1 MTGGRA
7 APRKPEPPALR
18 TLVDRLKA
26 LRHQPRRAALLGTV
40 ALVVLVLLGWAWANR
55 GSETWVT
62 VAPTGMHLTVGQ
74 SQQLTVSLMYK
85 PHFRSRGGAHPI
97 AGTIQLISFP
107 EAVDVA
113 PTTIATTRDI
123 PQASLKV
130 TGLHEGKEE
139 LVLAASNRP
148 TEERT
153 WQTTSLQV
161 VVSR

>member
-1 MTGGRA
+1 MTGGGA
-7 APRKPEPPALR
+7 APRKAGPITPEKLARRIATLR
-18 TLVDRLKA
+18 A
-26 LRHQPRRAALLGTV
+26 HPRRAAMLAA
-40 ALVVLVLLGWAWANR
+40 ALVAVLALLGWAWANR
-55 GSETWVT
+55 GAETWVAVT
-62 VAPTGMHLTVGQ
+62 PTSMRMAAGQ

-85 PHFRSRGGAHPI
+85 PHFRGRGAAHPI

-113 PTTIATTRDI
+113 PTTIVTTRGT

-130 TGLHEGKEE
+130 TALHQGREE

-148 TEERT
+148 AEERS

-161 VVSR
+161 VVTP